1 MGWSAR
7 EALLERLVYS
17 LHYGNPRF
25 TGTGSAPTRECP
37 NRTVVLHSLW
47 WPGRDDMEPDKRR
60 ELIVFIFLA
69 LVLAPILAVLVVSA
83 YGFAVW
89 MFQLIAGPPS
99 V

>member
-1 MGWSAR
+1 
-7 EALLERLVYS
+7 
-17 LHYGNPRF
+17 
-25 TGTGSAPTRECP
+25 
-37 NRTVVLHSLW
+37 
-47 WPGRDDMEPDKRR
+47 MEPDKRR

-99 V
+99 I